1 MPKTVP
7 AMRGANAGALRPHC
21 ALGIDAARLEVDL
34 APRREKRPWGGEK
47 AFDGVHGV
55 EALAEI
61 CRATGVIVLDQDLV
75 VLRNIDHLSGAPTPG
90 VVMQHSPSFAG
101 YCFPAA
107 VNSGLMVLEPSTAV
121 FRRAFDGLQN
131 RSRFKPRRNDK
142 SDQDVWR
149 VLLPTVHGLL
159 IGYNALKYANLVSP
173 AEWSQIHVLH
183 DAWQNLGS
191 RWWNRGNGSAVYTE
205 VMRLSRQSDKYLWA
219 RANASASSARADG
232 LWWRSESDQKW
243 IRAGKEHPLVA

>member
-1 MPKTVP
+1 MK
-7 AMRGANAGALRPHC
+7 
-21 ALGIDAARLEVDL
+21 
-34 APRREKRPWGGEK
+34 RRRSHFTPSRVFLTTDSIYHK
-47 AFDGVHGV
+47 
-55 EALAEI
+55 ALAEI

-183 DAWQNLGS
+183 DAWQNRGS

-243 IRAGKEHPLVA
+243 IRRLGSGTLNRILGVVAPPEESRPCSQRGGEGAPSGCLMRRSL